1 MCALSIS
8 VYPTLARVAIVNSR
22 WHIASRSPAIVS
34 ETKGKSSPIL
44 GTRTDSEAS
53 RRETE
58 TERERERERE
68 RRKRGK
74 KEKGG
79 REGFEKDSCRRCV
92 TRCSY
97 RGRWNL
103 PGSSTKLSLILRVI
117 FRRLVGKFCNS
128 WKVRLGR
135 AAFKVYWHFVRGTP
149 RMPEVAG
156 ATSRVDSPQE
166 RSFLRLVDEIYR
178 SINPPFL
185 SYVSSSIASSLRE
198 TAIDRSIDRSFVSR
212 TFATQ
217 VDPIPVDDYFTLCS
231 NI

>member
-1 MCALSIS
+1 M
-8 VYPTLARVAIVNSR
+8 
-22 WHIASRSPAIVS
+22 
-34 ETKGKSSPIL
+34 
-44 GTRTDSEAS
+44 
-53 RRETE
+53 
-58 TERERERERE
+58 
-68 RRKRGK
+68 
-74 KEKGG
+74 
-79 REGFEKDSCRRCV
+79 
-92 TRCSY
+92 
-97 RGRWNL
+97 

-185 SYVSSSIASSLRE
+185 SYVFCSSLRE
-198 TAIDRSIDRSFVSR
+198 TAIDRSFVRLSDVCDPDTGRRLFYPLVFQIKYLEYSWRGGACRSDSR
-212 TFATQ
+212 GLVHAWSKFR
-217 VDPIPVDDYFTLCS
+217 VLRRSLFTESSKSVARVHFYSAERYLNLFRS
-231 NI
+231 LLIVAVITRSPRERKNDVVFRPRLYSFLMELS